1 MSSSDLCQTGQG
13 VQHGWLLQAP
23 DGQQGVP
30 FDQFVVREPVRARE
44 FELDPV
50 AAPGPSQN
58 GVAMPSRARQSTS
71 RSESNPR
78 AEPAPAA
85 VGSMPQQPGQLQFR
99 ESRQS
104 LASSSG
110 VLQRRGA
117 SASRSAA
124 GPAWPESQ
132 DTMVGSSMAAQNGMA
147 QQEEEDRLAE
157 IRRELPDWRQERDA
171 PLYNTPYKEYRMR
184 RH

>member
-1 MSSSDLCQTGQG
+1 MPC
-13 VQHGWLLQAP
+13 LQAP
-23 DGQQGVP
+23 DAQQGVP

-44 FELDPV
+44 LELDPL

-58 GVAMPSRARQSTS
+58 GVTIPSRARQSTL
-71 RSESNPR
+71 RSESNAR

-85 VGSMPQQPGQLQFR
+85 MQSMPQQPGQLQFR

-110 VLQRRGA
+110 ALRRRGA
-117 SASRSAA
+117 SASRPAA
-124 GPAWPESQ
+124 GPAWPELQ
-132 DTMVGSSMAAQNGMA
+132 DTMVGSSRAAQDNTA
-147 QQEEEDRLAE
+147 QQEEEGRLAE